1 MITVGAPGAFLHSPM
16 TTGCPAVGWIV
27 AGTPILSSEALSH
40 SAARLVSSLCSDLA
54 LTLGIRRN
62 SNSSVR
68 MRASLSVRN
77 FSRSA
82 GIDEVVIVFDSLVFS
97 PSGNR
102 CDQQGGSPDIQL
114 TTARTAPMPA
124 NVAPRQSAV
133 LRTT

>member
-1 MITVGAPGAFLHSPM
+1 M
-16 TTGCPAVGWIV
+16 V
-27 AGTPILSSEALSH
+27 AETPILSSEALSH
-40 SAARLVSSLCSDLA
+40 SAARFVSLLCSDLA

-62 SNSSVR
+62 SKSSVR
-68 MRASLSVRN
+68 IRASLSVRN

-82 GIDEVVIVFDSLVFS
+82 GIDEVVIVFDSGLVS
-97 PSGNR
+97 SSGNR

-124 NVAPRQSAV
+124 NVAPKESAV